1 MTRILSS
8 KGYHLKD
15 REEEIIEK
23 YEIYRDII
31 WVKKLN
37 YFLLILSIFFY
48 CKYLKIN
55 TTNLYRLIYSF
66 FTKKINFVRVFKN
79 FK

>member
-1 MTRILSS
+1 LLKLNLFYFKLKREKEEDYEVTRILSS

-31 WVKKLN
+31 
-37 YFLLILSIFFY
+37 
-48 CKYLKIN
+48 
-55 TTNLYRLIYSF
+55 
-66 FTKKINFVRVFKN
+66 
-79 FK
+79 